1 MRTKGRAWRWLAGIG
16 GAAILLQTTG
26 CNLSTQIGSIVSDAV
41 FFLLD
46 NALVHLTT

>member
-1 MRTKGRAWRWLAGIG
+1 MWTTGRLWRWLAGVG
-16 GAAILLQTTG
+16 GAAMVLQVSG
-26 CNLSTQIGSIVSDAV
+26 CDLSTQIGSIVSDAV